1 MRILIV
7 RLRAIGDVIH
17 GLPVACAVKDFV
29 PGAFVAWL
37 AEDWA
42 SEVLAGHPAID
53 QRVAVPQGWTRSVPR
68 ILRLRRELRALR
80 FDVVLD
86 LQGVRSSVFAAILS
100 GAPRRLGFVG
110 MVSHEA
116 RWLVTNEDSL
126 RALSRAIAGV
136 LHFEL
141 VQASSDL
148 IVDRYLEILS
158 PLGVNVTK
166 ARFGLPELEEDARE
180 IGRMLHDVGVG
191 CDQSF
196 AVVNSGG
203 PLWRMWPAD
212 RFAAVARYLGSTHR
226 MPTMVVQ
233 GLRDREQQAAGKIVA
248 ESGGHARLAP
258 PLSLG
263 QLSALARRSRM
274 FISGDT
280 GPLHLAAAV
289 GAPCI
294 GLIGHDLAGRVR
306 PYGAVNI
313 LVRGK
318 PMSRH
323 QASREDLGVEA
334 MKAISVDDVCR
345 ACDRLLLS
353 TPASDAHGNVEIC
366 GNGDGRSF
374 NLSD

>member
-17 GLPVACAVKDFV
+17 GVPVACAVKDFV

-53 QRVAVPQGWTRSVPR
+53 QRFAVPQGWTRSVPW

-80 FDVVLD
+80 FDVVVD
-86 LQGVRSSVFAAILS
+86 LQGVRSSVFATILS

-116 RWLVTNEDSL
+116 RRLVTNEDWL

-180 IGRMLHDVGVG
+180 IRRVIHDVGMG
-191 CDQSF
+191 EQPF

-203 PLWRMWPAD
+203 PVWRMWPAD

-226 MPTMVVQ
+226 MPTIVVQ
-233 GLRDREQQAAGKIVA
+233 GLRDWEQQAAGKIVA
-248 ESGGHARLAP
+248 ESGGRARLAP

-263 QLSALARRSRM
+263 QLSALARRSRV

-306 PYGAVNI
+306 PYGAGNI
-313 LVRGK
+313 LVRGE

-345 ACDRLLLS
+345 ACDRVLLS
-353 TPASDAHGNVEIC
+353 TPASDAMPMRRFERNVP
-366 GNGDGRSF
+366 
-374 NLSD
+374 

>member
-7 RLRAIGDVIH
+7 RLRAIGDLIH
-17 GLPVACAVKDFV
+17 AVPVACAVKDFV

-53 QRVAVPQGWTRSVPR
+53 QCVAVPRGWARSAAW

-116 RWLVTNEDSL
+116 RWLVTKEDSL
-126 RALSRAIAGV
+126 RALSRAIDGP

-141 VQASSDL
+141 VRSSSDH

-166 ARFGLPELEEDARE
+166 VRFGLPELEEDARE
-180 IGRMLHDVGVG
+180 IGRMLHDLSVDVRT
-191 CDQSF
+191 F

-203 PLWRMWPAD
+203 PVWRMWPAD
-212 RFAAVARYLGSTHR
+212 RFAAVARFLGSAHR
-226 MPTMVVQ
+226 MSTVVVQ
-233 GLRDREQQAAGKIVA
+233 GWRDWEQQAARKIVA
-248 ESGGHARLAP
+248 ESGGHARMAP

-263 QLSALARRSRM
+263 QLSALARRSRV

-294 GLIGHDLAGRVR
+294 GLIGHSLAGWFLSLRYR
-306 PYGAVNI
+306 QHTGEGDAGA
-313 LVRGK
+313 
-318 PMSRH
+318 
-323 QASREDLGVEA
+323 
-334 MKAISVDDVCR
+334 
-345 ACDRLLLS
+345 
-353 TPASDAHGNVEIC
+353 PASGFARELGRR
-366 GNGDGRSF
+366 GDEGDQRG
-374 NLSD
+374 